1 MATKK
6 VLTKRERIREMT
18 IMAMFIAII
27 VIMAFVPWLG
37 FIPIFGVSATII
49 HIPVLIGGV
58 LLGRKN
64 AIILGTTFGVV
75 SMIRGAMSGGF
86 DFIFVFPWVS
96 VLPRFIFGLLI
107 YDVYRLFSK
116 VIKTRIFALG
126 VSFFIL
132 SLIHSLLVLPMMVAT
147 FPMILGNANF
157 TDIVGGDALGVI
169 QSTDTFSLAMKLI
182 WGVLSTNS
190 IIEAGLAV
198 VIGGI
203 VADRLIA
210 YLKLN
215 NNPLLKSE

>member
-1 MATKK
+1 MATKR

-107 YDVYRLFSK
+107 YDIYRLFSK

-190 IIEAGLAV
+190 IIEAGLAAL
-198 VIGGI
+198 IGGI

>member
-1 MATKK
+1 MATKR

-49 HIPVLIGGV
+49 HIPVLIGGA

-116 VIKTRIFALG
+116 VIKPRIIALG
-126 VSFFIL
+126 VSFFVL

-147 FPMILGNANF
+147 FPMIISNANF
-157 TDIVGGDALGVI
+157 ADIVGGDALGVM
-169 QSTDTFSLAMKLI
+169 QSTDSFNLAMKLI
-182 WGVLSTNS
+182 WGVLTTNS
-190 IIEAGLAV
+190 IIEAGLAA